1 LYVSILCCE
10 LKKKTMLTTDS
21 ITHKRRVWRYQRKV
35 IRICKSKKN
44 RQHNGQKKRDLT
56 KPIKTK
62 IVYLLFKYF
71 AHISYTYI
79 YDLMNLMLSQNNFNI
94 YCIHVL
100 NCANWFCISNL
111 KSEIN
116 KKKISKINSTIN
128 HSVGFNPYYTNIS
141 PSCVTRSTKLS

>member
-1 LYVSILCCE
+1 MV
-10 LKKKTMLTTDS
+10 K
-21 ITHKRRVWRYQRKV
+21 RYQREV

-56 KPIKTK
+56 NNDLNKPIKTK

-71 AHISYTYI
+71 VHILYTYI
-79 YDLMNLMLSQNNFNI
+79 YDLMNSMLSQNDFNI

-111 KSEIN
+111 KSEFK

-128 HSVGFNPYYTNIS
+128 HSVSFNPYYTNIS
-141 PSCVTRSTKLS
+141 PIVLSYHKLSDKSHDNNWYCRFNINLS